1 MKILVDAYVLV
12 RTVHV
17 VSPQHLAAKQAIG
30 ALRDAN
36 RELRTVPQ
44 VL

>member
-1 MKILVDAYVLV
+1 MKILVDTHVFV

-17 VSPQHLAAKQAIG
+17 VSLHHLAAMQAIG